1 MKTLISVFFLIL
13 AFSCCPKKNVDS
25 NELIVSQQ
33 LSKQKG
39 IQFILKS
46 ITNDSRCPEGVN
58 CIWSGE
64 VTTIVS
70 VYNNDVLI
78 EEESLVFSPRNEQKI
93 KDYFSKHSTNR
104 QIKKVDILPYPKEG
118 VKINISDYFIKIMYV
133 K

>member
-13 AFSCCPKKNVDS
+13 AFGCCPKKNVGS

-46 ITNDSRCPEGVN
+46 ITNDSRCPKGVN

-78 EEESLVFSPRNEQKI
+78 EEESLVFSPRNEQKM

-104 QIKKVDILPYPKEG
+104 QIKKVEILPYPKEG
-118 VKINISDYFIKIMYV
+118 VKVNEGDYFIKV
-133 K
+133 TFLE